1 MHWRRN
7 VWVLSAGT
15 LIAQIAFSLTMPF
28 LPMYLSELGL
38 TRNISLWSGLMFSIN
53 FLTFG
58 VMAPIWGSLSDRYGK
73 RIMLMRSGLGIA
85 ATYVLMGVA
94 RNHIQL
100 FVLRGANGLVSG
112 YIPAAIS
119 LVATTTPEDD
129 LGFALG
135 MVQTAN
141 AVGLICGPVV
151 GGAVAQLAGIRGTF
165 FFAAALLA
173 VASFLGFFMTSENV
187 TPSMMRSTV
196 MTDVRSALENPALR
210 VLYAVLFL
218 VQAGT
223 LAIQPTLPLFISEM
237 VRSNVEM
244 ITGIIFSLVGIST
257 AIGAPLVSR
266 VPHAKYPATLEG
278 ALIIAGILTA
288 LQAFTRSALTLGL
301 IRFLFGFVNAAI
313 SVTANVLVAYASPK
327 DARGRAYGVLNSV
340 TAVGAVVG
348 PLLGGFLGE
357 RFGLASSFYGSGALL
372 GIAGILVASGCSI
385 IAARSPGEC
394 GDELRVHEDV
404 IAEEVSEDGPAPS
417 GPRI

>member
-1 MHWRRN
+1 MQWMQWRRN

-38 TRNISLWSGLMFSIN
+38 ARNISIWSGLMFSIN

-85 ATYVLMGVA
+85 ATYILMGIA
-94 RNHIQL
+94 RDHIQL
-100 FVLRGANGLVSG
+100 FVLRGVNGLVSG
-112 YIPAAIS
+112 YIPAAIA

-151 GGAVAQLAGIRGTF
+151 GGAIAQLIGIRGTF

-173 VASFLGFFMTSENV
+173 IASFLGFFMASENV
-187 TPSMMRSTV
+187 TRSTVRSTV
-196 MTDVRSALENPALR
+196 MTDIKSTLENPALR
-210 VLYAVLFL
+210 LLYAVLFL
-218 VQAGT
+218 VQAGI
-223 LAIQPTLPLFISEM
+223 LAIQPTLPLFIDQM
-237 VRSNVEM
+237 VTNNVEM
-244 ITGIIFSLVGIST
+244 ITGVIFSLVGIST
-257 AIGAPLVSR
+257 AIGAPLASR
-266 VPHAKYPATLEG
+266 MPHARYPAALEG
-278 ALIIAGILTA
+278 ALIAGGVLTA

-301 IRFLFGFVNAAI
+301 LRFLFGFVNAAI
-313 SVTANVLVAYASPK
+313 SVTANVLIAYASPK
-327 DARGRAYGVLNSV
+327 EARGRAYGVLNSV

-348 PLLGGFLGE
+348 PLMGGFLGE
-357 RFGLASSFYGSGALL
+357 RFGLASSFYGSGVLL
-372 GIAGILVASGCSI
+372 GVAGMLVASGCSI
-385 IAARSPGEC
+385 IASRGPGEC
-394 GDELRVHEDV
+394 EY
-404 IAEEVSEDGPAPS
+404 EDGPAPS
-417 GPRI
+417 GRRI